1 MQYEAER
8 YQEILRDLMVKMW
21 TAAEIRYEEFQSM
34 DGMTDI
40 LANHGYQVEKGVFG
54 LPTAYRAV
62 YGQGKPVI
70 GLLAEYDALDGLSQ
84 KADVAEYALGRI
96 LRTATAVDITCW
108 GLVLWGRHCC

>member
-40 LANHGYQVEKGVFG
+40 LANHGYQ
-54 LPTAYRAV
+54 R
-62 YGQGKPVI
+62 GK
-70 GLLAEYDALDGLSQ
+70 
-84 KADVAEYALGRI
+84 GRI
-96 LRTATAVDITCW
+96 WLADPPTVRYMDRASQ
-108 GLVLWGRHCC
+108 

>member
-40 LANHGYQVEKGVFG
+40 LANHGYQDQFFLKHDS
-54 LPTAYRAV
+54 
-62 YGQGKPVI
+62 
-70 GLLAEYDALDGLSQ
+70 LASFY
-84 KADVAEYALGRI
+84 I
-96 LRTATAVDITCW
+96 
-108 GLVLWGRHCC
+108 